1 MYIPDSSLGCVRLA
15 GPTFGVRASRNK
27 QVGQGS
33 AFDLWTM
40 CLFGLDALRIQLSDP
55 VAVKVVDNIGN
66 NTLYNCWLSCWEK
79 LAMGGRDGMQTMGQ
93 YSDTPGVIYHPA
105 EPSFHHV
112 QMM

>member
-1 MYIPDSSLGCVRLA
+1 MYIPDSFLGCVRLA
-15 GPTFGVRASRNK
+15 GPIFGVRVSRNK

-33 AFDLWTM
+33 AFYLWTM
-40 CLFGLDALRIQLSDP
+40 CLFGLDSLRIQLSDP

-66 NTLYNCWLSCWEK
+66 NTLYDCWLSCWEK

-93 YSDTPGVIYHPA
+93 YSDTPGGYIPI
-105 EPSFHHV
+105 